1 MGYIF
6 QHPKIYFDIVA
17 LLFSLIIVVFTIIK
31 FYETERS
38 HGFKVL
44 LFAIVLTSI
53 VEILRVF
60 AGDLPAST
68 LYGRLK
74 QMAYS
79 ATFICSTS
87 TAFAYMRYLDTFRT
101 SRNKVYTVFRTMNF
115 FIYLIFL
122 VFMVLNVNTG
132 WVCSC
137 GSHYDAVLEQ
147 VVTDWIR
154 GPFYIPVGYGVPAY
168 FMVFTV
174 LTVLFGMKNQSKR
187 VRITIFASIVAT
199 LLGIILQPF
208 LHGKLTITSYCATL
222 SLFIWYFSIENSDYQ
237 RLVESTKALKDTEQQ
252 AILASKAK
260 SAFLANMSHEIRTP
274 LNAIL
279 GLDEMIL
286 NSQEKSEIDEYAR
299 NIQNSGKSL
308 LSIINDILDFS
319 KIESGKLELVQS
331 PYHLAAMLHD
341 INLMMNL
348 KASRKGLAYKTDID
362 GNILENLYGDEVRL
376 RQIMTNLLNN
386 AIKYTQQGTVS
397 LKIRGYTEGNT
408 MNLVVEVKDTGIGIK
423 KEDLPSIFARYRRVD
438 VQNNKNIEGSGL
450 GLAIVQSLLKLMDGT
465 IDIESTYG
473 EGSTFTVV
481 IPQEIYGNST
491 ISSYKAAATE
501 KMEQSIEDIFIAPDA
516 RVLVVDDNNVNL
528 VVAKGFLKRTQAQVT
543 TCDTGKECLELM
555 KKSKYDIIFLDHMM
569 PEMDGVET
577 LHRSQTMLGNLNRFT
592 PIIALTANAISG
604 MREKYLDLGFT
615 DYISKP
621 IDSHHFYEVFYRSI
635 PQNIIIPKPSAG
647 ENEGGKDSSPKPVP
661 EGAVNIDQAAGIS
674 MCGGDKSIYLDTVK
688 LFCRDK
694 TETQKK
700 LVQFLM
706 AENWK
711 DYQIVVHAL
720 KSNGFLLGCKAF
732 SDLAMQLES
741 ACKEIQNNSDVE
753 KQVQFI
759 ESHHG
764 EFMRMY
770 DSLAELA
777 AQIS

>member
-1 MGYIF
+1 MGFILS
-6 QHPKIYFDIVA
+6 HPKIYFDIVA

-60 AGDLPAST
+60 AGDLPGSPF
-68 LYGRLK
+68 YNRLK
-74 QMAYS
+74 QLAYS

-101 SRNKVYTVFRTMNF
+101 SRSKIYTVFKTINF
-115 FIYLIFL
+115 FVFLIFL
-122 VFMVLNVNTG
+122 VFMVLNISTG
-132 WVCSC
+132 WVCYCS
-137 GSHYDAVLEQ
+137 SHFDPEREQ
-147 VVTDWIR
+147 YVTDWLR
-154 GPFYIPVGYGVPAY
+154 GSLYIPIGYGIPGY
-168 FMVFTV
+168 FMLFTV

-187 VRITIFASIVAT
+187 VRMTIFASIFII
-199 LLGIILQPF
+199 LGSIILQPF
-208 LHGKLTITSYCATL
+208 LHGKITITSYCATL

-237 RLVESTKALKDTEQQ
+237 RLVESTKTLKETEQQ

-260 SAFLANMSHEIRTP
+260 TVFLANMSHEIRTP

-286 NSQEKSEIDEYAR
+286 NSQEKGEIDEYAR

-319 KIESGKLELVQS
+319 KIESGKLELVQN

-348 KASRKGLAYKTDID
+348 KASRKGLVYKTDID
-362 GNILENLYGDEVRL
+362 ENILENLYGDEIRL
-376 RQIMTNLLNN
+376 RQILINLLNN
-386 AIKYTQQGTVS
+386 AIKYTQEGSVS
-397 LKIRGYTEGNT
+397 LSVRGYTESNT
-408 MNLVVEVKDTGIGIK
+408 MNLVIAIKDTGIGIK
-423 KEDLPSIFARYRRVD
+423 KEDLPTIFARYKRVD
-438 VQNNKNIEGSGL
+438 EKINKNIEGTGL

-465 IDIESTYG
+465 IEIESTYG

-491 ISSYKAAATE
+491 ISSYKAAATD
-501 KMEQSIEDIFIAPDA
+501 KMEKSIEDLYIAPDA
-516 RVLVVDDNNVNL
+516 RVLVVDDNKVNL

-543 TCDTGKECLELM
+543 TCESGKECLEHM
-555 KKSKYDIIFLDHMM
+555 KKTKFDIIFLDHMM

-577 LHRSQTMLGNLNRFT
+577 LHRSQSMLGNLNRFT
-592 PIIALTANAISG
+592 PIIVLTANAISG
-604 MREKYLDLGFT
+604 MREKYLDLGFSN
-615 DYISKP
+615 YISKP
-621 IDSHHFYEVFYRSI
+621 IDSHLFYEIFYHSI
-635 PQNIIIPKPSAG
+635 PQNIIEPRPMTPETAAPQDSITKKPDD
-647 ENEGGKDSSPKPVP
+647 KILD
-661 EGAVNIDQAAGIS
+661 IDQNSGIS
-674 MCGGDKSIYLDTVK
+674 LCGGDRELYLNTLK
-688 LFCRDK
+688 TFCQEK
-694 TETQKK
+694 PETQKK

-706 AENWK
+706 AEDWLN
-711 DYQIVVHAL
+711 YQIVAHSL
-720 KSNGFLLGCKAF
+720 KSNALLIGNKEF
-732 SDLAMQLES
+732 SDLALQLES
-741 ACKEIQNNSDVE
+741 ACKE

-764 EFMRMY
+764 QFMKMY
-770 DSLAELA
+770 DNLAELA
-777 AQIS
+777 SKIS